1 MVLVCRVV
9 VIYRKTYFSCKTYQ
23 ELARARITKV
33 VVFFTSNPTKLGLHF
48 SEFSTIFY
56 AIYKILQNSNTI

>member
-1 MVLVCRVV
+1 VDLFFSHF
-9 VIYRKTYFSCKTYQ
+9 YFSCKNYPEIAQ
-23 ELARARITKV
+23 AKITKV
-33 VVFFTSNPTKLGLHF
+33 VVFFTMNPTKLSLQF